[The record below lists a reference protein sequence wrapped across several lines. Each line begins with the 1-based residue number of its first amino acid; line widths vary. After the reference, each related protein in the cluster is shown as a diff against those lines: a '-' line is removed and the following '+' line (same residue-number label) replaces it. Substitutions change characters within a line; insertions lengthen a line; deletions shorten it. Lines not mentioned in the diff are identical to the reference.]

1 MIEII
6 VSIIFFA
13 LMLFLFLRMIFYAIS
28 SSKSNSFLVRISQ
41 IFTNKTNF
49 IFNKIDNSIPFSI
62 GKIRLSYILIILLLM
77 LLQKLIFL
85 VIKNG

>member
-1 MIEII
+1 MIEVII
-6 VSIIFFA
+6 SIIFFT
-13 LMLFLFLRMIFYAIS
+13 LILFLFLRMIFYAIS
-28 SSKSNSFLVRISQ
+28 LSKSNSLLVRISQ
-41 IFTNKTNF
+41 VFKNKTDF
-49 IFNKIDNSIPFSI
+49 IFNKIDKSIPFSI